1 MIARKK
7 TERRFTPI
15 ESISQFADK
24 LGGFGDATAYRYF
37 DRDRNLCSLSYAELS
52 ARIRRQAAGLA
63 SAGLA
68 GKRIAVIG
76 ETSVEW
82 VTSYT
87 AIIASGGV
95 SSIDDVKKLREMG
108 LFGAIIGKA
117 YYTGAIDLSEA
128 ISIGAGGE
136 GAV

>member
-52 ARIRRQAAGLA
+52 ARL
-63 SAGLA
+63 L
-68 GKRIAVIG
+68 
-76 ETSVEW
+76 
-82 VTSYT
+82 
-87 AIIASGGV
+87 
-95 SSIDDVKKLREMG
+95 
-108 LFGAIIGKA
+108 
-117 YYTGAIDLSEA
+117 
-128 ISIGAGGE
+128 
-136 GAV
+136 